1 MKNKTPW
8 DDWLIN
14 LLDIVEK
21 LVIKVDRLKE
31 YMKSKK
37 FKSVKD
43 TKHRIVGYSKRIN
56 AVSTTPRGYYGAR
69 KYIKF
74 TLTDDYEKLLM
85 EDASKLNVYLMD
97 YSYLD
102 LEDRT
107 FYISGKSAAQR
118 FLLKDDATSYRDT
131 HQINK
136 YLESKEPFD
145 NMFYVE
151 EVKSD
156 VWKSVPDNKKIKQVK
171 DGV

>member
-1 MKNKTPW
+1 MKNKNQY
-8 DDWLIN
+8 DDWLVK
-14 LLDIVEK
+14 LLDIIEK
-21 LVIKVDRLKE
+21 LVIKADRLKE

-43 TKHRIVGYSKRIN
+43 TKHRIAGYSKRIN
-56 AVSTTPRGYYGAR
+56 ATATTPRGYYGHR

-74 TLTDDYEKLLM
+74 TLVDDYEKLLM
-85 EDASKLNVYLMD
+85 EDASKLDVYLFD

-102 LEDRT
+102 LSDRT
-107 FYISGKSAAQR
+107 FYVSGKSAAQR
-118 FLLKDDATSYRDT
+118 FLIKDDESPYRDT

-171 DGV
+171 DGK